1 MLKKVAGVL
10 LFGQCLAIA
19 AEVPLSSDLQ
29 EYEIRP
35 VNEVRLQIRYRHDP
49 KKSGTPYF
57 AVDTVARFLSWS
69 LGVNVSRIVGPDWI
83 YGTRYAVYFRT
94 RSVTNRLSP
103 ILLKLLTDQFHLVY
117 RRGTLP
123 AEVLVLTTPH
133 GEPKLK
139 PSKAEKCSGGPS
151 GIPSTDPADYGFREQ
166 FPDFKPP
173 SMDLPYPQGTVLF
186 YRGCPVSSVIPALER
201 HLGRL
206 IVDETTSNGRYDFE
220 IAFPPGAPSVRHA
233 LGPVAEQLEKKLDA
247 GLKLAVRPIDNAL
260 VVDSATPLTAPV
272 SFRQI
277 PAQ

>member
-1 MLKKVAGVL
+1 MLKKVAGLL
-10 LFGQCLAIA
+10 LFGQCLTIA

-29 EYEIRP
+29 EFEIRP
-35 VNEVRLQIRYRHDP
+35 VYGGQLQHPQRDKDAKQP
-49 KKSGTPYF
+49 GTTYF

-69 LGVNVSRIVGPDWI
+69 LSVNVSRIVGPDWI

-139 PSKAEKCSGGPS
+139 LSKAEKCSGGPS

-186 YRGCPVSSVIPALER
+186 YRGCPVSAVIPALQH
-201 HLGRL
+201 HLDRV
-206 IVDETTSNGRYDFE
+206 IIDETTATGRYNFD
-220 IAFPPGAPSVRHA
+220 IALLPALSSVRHA
-233 LGPVAEQLEKKLDA
+233 RGPVAEELEKKLDA
-247 GLKLAVRPIDNAL
+247 RMKAAVRPIDNAL

-272 SFRQI
+272 SFRQAA
-277 PAQ
+277 P

>member
-1 MLKKVAGVL
+1 MMTRRLFILLGAVPFLVL
-10 LFGQCLAIA
+10 
-19 AEVPLSSDLQ
+19 AEAPISLDIQ
-29 EYEIRP
+29 EFEITP
-35 VNEVRLQIRYRHDP
+35 VNEVRLQIRYRNDP

-94 RSVTNRLSP
+94 KSTTNRVSP

-139 PSKAEKCSGGPS
+139 PSKAEKCSGEPS
-151 GIPSTDPADYGFREQ
+151 GMLSTDPADYGLREQ

-173 SMDLPYPQGTVLF
+173 PMELPYRSGEILF
-186 YRGCPVSSVIPALER
+186 YRGCPVSAVVPALQF
-201 HLGRL
+201 HLHRL
-206 IVDETTSNGRYDFE
+206 IIDETTAQGRYDFD
-220 IAFPPGAPSVRHA
+220 IPLTLPLPSVRHA
-233 LGPVAEQLEKKLDA
+233 RGPVAEELEKKLGA
-247 GLKLAVRPIDNAL
+247 ELNLAVRRVENAL
-260 VVDSATPLTAPV
+260 VVDSATPITAPV
-272 SFRQI
+272 SFR
-277 PAQ
+277 